1 MRNLDSNGK
10 PSLLPES
17 ERLEI
22 LGIHLPYRIALLK
35 TLLIEFPL
43 KRWPTVKHLR
53 PELWRAVRLLS
64 FLGIG
69 YDRKARRI
77 RKNRVYHKE
86 QDKLTDEVK
95 LTDLDGR
102 FVEIDELTDDQKAVL
117 SRFNFRWGHIFDI

>member
-22 LGIHLPYRIALLK
+22 LGIHLPYRIALLRDAIDRIPAQ
-35 TLLIEFPL
+35 TMADSQ
-43 KRWPTVKHLR
+43 
-53 PELWRAVRLLS
+53 AVEAGAVAGRSLLS

-77 RKNRVYHKE
+77 RKDRVYHKE

-117 SRFNFRWGHIFDI
+117 SRFNFLWGHIFDI